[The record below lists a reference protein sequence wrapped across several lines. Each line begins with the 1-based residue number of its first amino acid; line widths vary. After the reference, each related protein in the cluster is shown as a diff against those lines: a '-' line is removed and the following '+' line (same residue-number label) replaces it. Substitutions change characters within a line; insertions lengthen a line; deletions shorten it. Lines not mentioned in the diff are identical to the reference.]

1 VDTSDLTPHETI
13 TPDPL
18 QDLRVASGLDFPRET
33 LERLAAMYAQPEKT
47 WVIDFEFVNPF
58 HPYSPIPLQVATRK
72 IDGKLFIMGMS
83 ITIYP

>member
-1 VDTSDLTPHETI
+1 VNTSDLTPHETI

-33 LERLAAMYAQPEKT
+33 LERLAAMYAKPEKT

-72 IDGKLFIMGMS
+72 IDGKLFTMGMS